1 MSDGLTKLPQDE
13 YPNPFKGGP
22 WEDQWAGQDNR
33 FFVNVT
39 TSDNMAHIYYGVS
52 PGSNIGICQGDAE
65 NREWIERLVK
75 AANEPRLR
83 CIRCGEQ
90 KLVDAKDAGG
100 SPCLLCLGCD
110 LLLDDSD
117 VELQE
122 RDAAE
127 QSESPVLLDA
137 LRKLHSPYGI
147 YDACEHDHK
156 DGDPDAIQ
164 VDEIGLTCS
173 AAKLYDI
180 CNACCGPG
188 ESDYQS
194 LECAENHEHG
204 PDIPICSTVALLAS
218 FQAKGHDPA
227 EVRDRIA
234 FAIWK
239 SYWPDQTE
247 DWIREHW
254 QANATI
260 KGDKVQRVPYILAD
274 VVIEEMGSALWLK
287 R

>member
-1 MSDGLTKLPQDE
+1 MTSKLPSDD
-13 YPNPFKGGP
+13 Y
-22 WEDQWAGQDNR
+22 AGRLGEIIEGFCNLIAPDSYFTPLVGDLDNLR
-33 FFVNVT
+33 L
-39 TSDNMAHIYYGVS
+39 D
-52 PGSNIGICQGDAE
+52 
-65 NREWIERLVK
+65 LVK
-75 AANEPRLR
+75 AGRCSYIFRESGNRCTLR
-83 CIRCGEQ
+83 RNDNHYHDATGEVV
-90 KLVDAKDAGG
+90 LPL
-100 SPCLLCLGCD
+100 STT
-110 LLLDDSD
+110 
-117 VELQE
+117 
-122 RDAAE
+122 E